1 MLLILDGIKMDFA
14 QRLIFAKNMMVIWL
28 VAVMLFLSGCVLE
41 DGLAALQ
48 TRAGETPV
56 DETDQ
61 EVAVDTLAG
70 ETAQSTEAPALVVP
84 VSIPGRVTA
93 SSMRVRSGPGT
104 EYLMIA
110 GVRFDA
116 AVEITGRTADNTWL
130 LSELGWLFAEYVE
143 VDGDLNSLPVL
154 YEFNSGLPSPTP
166 ITPTPK
172 PEE

>member
-1 MLLILDGIKMDFA
+1 MDFA
-14 QRLIFAKNMMVIWL
+14 QRFLFVKKLMAVWL
-28 VAVMLFLSGCVLE
+28 VSSMLWLSGCILE

-48 TRAGETPV
+48 GAVEETPG
-56 DETDQ
+56 DEVGQ
-61 EVAVDTLAG
+61 
-70 ETAQSTEAPALVVP
+70 ETASEPPTDDVSQPTETLTPAAPL
-84 VSIPGRVTA
+84 SIPGRVTA
-93 SSMRVRSGPGT
+93 NSMRVRSGPGT

-116 AVEITGRTADNTWL
+116 VVEISGRTADNTWL

-143 VDGDLNSLPVL
+143 VDGDLNSLPIL
-154 YEFNSGLPSPTP
+154 YDFDSGLPAPTP

>member
-1 MLLILDGIKMDFA
+1 MDKIKMDFA
-14 QRLIFAKNMMVIWL
+14 QRFLHVKKLMVVWL
-28 VAVMLFLSGCVLE
+28 VFSTLLLSGCILE

-48 TRAGETPV
+48 GAAEETSLNESGQEIASETLTDDVSQPTETLTPV
-56 DETDQ
+56 
-61 EVAVDTLAG
+61 ASL
-70 ETAQSTEAPALVVP
+70 SM
-84 VSIPGRVTA
+84 PGRVTA

-116 AVEITGRTADNTWL
+116 VVEISGRTADNTWL

-154 YEFNSGLPSPTP
+154 YDFDSGLPSPTP